1 MGAGLYYSDT
11 FNGRCD
17 MKKFEVQ
24 EYCLCGGWTNT
35 WSDDDEPTRF
45 ESKESAQLEL
55 DEFFKEMAE
64 EVEAGNLE
72 DCSGPDDFRIVEVTE

>member
-1 MGAGLYYSDT
+1 MTKY
-11 FNGRCD
+11 
-17 MKKFEVQ
+17 EVQ

-45 ESKESAQLEL
+45 DSKESAQLEL
-55 DEFFKEMAE
+55 DGFLKEMAE

-72 DCSGPDDFRIVEVTE
+72 DCSGRDDFRIVEVTE